1 MKEYALSATKRDV
14 LGKREMKKLRK
25 EGLIPANIYGGED
38 HINITVKKD
47 DLRNLIYTPDI
58 YLVNLSIDGKER
70 KCIIQELQF
79 HPVTDEILHI
89 DFLEVFADKP
99 VTMEVPVVLDGF
111 PVGVR
116 AGGKLNLDMRKLK
129 VKGFYKDIPEQLHID
144 VSTLGLGKTMKVGQV
159 SFEGLEVLNAKAAV
173 VAAVR
178 TTRAARSAGVGQ
190 ASEEEAEEGEE
201 APAEA

>member
-1 MKEYALSATKRDV
+1 MKEYSLSATKREV

-25 EGLIPANIYGGED
+25 EDLVPANVYGGED
-38 HINITVKKD
+38 HINITIKKD
-47 DLRNLIYTPDI
+47 DIRNLIYTPDI

-79 HPVTDEILHI
+79 HPVTDEVLHI
-89 DFLEVFADKP
+89 DFLEVFADKL
-99 VTMEVPVVLDGF
+99 VTIEVPVVLDGF

-129 VKGFYKDIPEQLHID
+129 VRGFYKDVPEKLHIN
-144 VSTLGLGKTMKVGQV
+144 VAKLGLGKTMKVGEV

-190 ASEEEAEEGEE
+190 AAEEEETEEEASEE
-201 APAEA
+201 

>member
-25 EGLIPANIYGGED
+25 EGLVPANIYGGED
-38 HINITVKKD
+38 HLNLTVKKD

-58 YLVNLSIDGKER
+58 YLVNLSIDGQER

-144 VSTLGLGKTMKVGQV
+144 VSKLGLGKTMKVGQV

-190 ASEEEAEEGEE
+190 ASEEEGAEGEE